1 MTKHRAPS
9 PYKGVPRSEWDRV
22 KTEQAAMK
30 EHAKMQPADAFA
42 AVSSIELPPEVPVAP
57 APRINSDDAPTEIFR
72 DMFSGTLK
80 TLDVLGKNG
89 STTDPIPGYVLYW
102 FTDEGGTGTVIN
114 QARMSGYDFV
124 HRDEILLTENIV
136 GNNDL
141 GSHVRKV
148 VNARTTPPE
157 YGYLMKKPEDLHMKH
172 LAEREKMHSRID
184 QALRA
189 GTLGRQPG
197 SGQYTKADDPSSS
210 MAKIEI
216 SSNLYTE
223 NRNG

>member
-1 MTKHRAPS
+1 MA
-9 PYKGVPRSEWDRV
+9 KGPHPLKGIPRSEWPRV
-22 KTEQAAMK
+22 MAERAAAK
-30 EHAKMQPADAFA
+30 EHAQMQPADAFA
-42 AVSSIELPPEVPVAP
+42 STSSIELPPEPPPQP
-57 APRINSDDAPTEIFR
+57 APRVNSDEAPTEIFR

-80 TLDVLGKNG
+80 TLDVMGKNG

-102 FTDEGGTGTVIN
+102 FTDEGGTGTIIN
-114 QARMSGYDFV
+114 QAKMSGYDFV

-148 VNARTTPPE
+148 VNARTNPPE
-157 YGYLMKKPEDLHMKH
+157 YGYLMKKPEKLHMQH
-172 LAEREKMHSRID
+172 LADREKLHTRIEG
-184 QALRA
+184 ALRA
-189 GTLGRQPG
+189 GTLGRQAG
-197 SGQYTKADDPSSS
+197 SGQYTKEDDPTST

-216 SSNLYTE
+216 SSKLYTE